1 MKYCISLL
9 SLLISLAAIGQN
21 VTIDYQSWNPSGTT
35 CSLFVNPTNVP
46 ATGTTSGTIEH
57 QRKLGQTEYN
67 STDLSIQMQTIFQ
80 TTGAVYKGARYR
92 IAYNFKAGYSYII
105 YVTAAAV
112 ENTVGFPTGPF
123 IRLDVNNNGGGGST
137 GCNGPESLNPNAG
150 GNPAAVKLSS
160 NSFQEFQ
167 FIFPPLGAQPTL
179 EITAFP
185 AENGGTK
192 TVRIRKIRIVE
203 TPPTPTF
210 TITQSPTPVPCGSTA
225 QVSFTVN
232 NVYSSPGTLAYDW
245 NLGTSNNGW
254 LYNGNPAPQTFSTTT
269 NSINLTP
276 ASGSAV
282 LSNVS
287 VTVKLNGSNYTTLT
301 STVSRSSG
309 ATQGSYLPMTGSSI
323 VCGSSENYSLT
334 GVPAGAT
341 VSWSLDGVYTNGSYL
356 PLQNVCT
363 LSSSGTQAT
372 LTKINNGTVTLRA
385 TITNCDGIQQ
395 YSSKSV
401 TFGVPELYGN
411 AGYYID
417 NIYLTQPVEGT
428 ATFLSSSSFYIT
440 LESSG
445 TNTYVWESS
454 SSSNANY
461 YFGYTGNNFATCW
474 WSTPLN
480 PYDYFG
486 FTVHTTNACGTRSDP
501 MYFYYDG
508 PYQYYRVAP
517 NPVKST
523 FYITQ
528 VSFKSNPI
536 PKGKKQINVDLL
548 KIQIVDKMGNVVLE
562 QFYPSETKSTTV
574 NTSSL
579 KSDIYTVRLFTQD
592 KKIESHRIIIQH

>member
-1 MKYCISLL
+1 MQTQVNSQSNINNGTAY
-9 SLLISLAAIGQN
+9 AIGYTFKTGYN
-21 VTIDYQSWNPSGTT
+21 YTMTVDMGYTANPS
-35 CSLFVNPTNVP
+35 
-46 ATGTTSGTIEH
+46 
-57 QRKLGQTEYN
+57 
-67 STDLSIQMQTIFQ
+67 
-80 TTGAVYKGARYR
+80 
-92 IAYNFKAGYSYII
+92 
-105 YVTAAAV
+105 
-112 ENTVGFPTGPF
+112 
-123 IRLDVNNNGGGGST
+123 
-137 GCNGPESLNPNAG
+137 
-150 GNPAAVKLSS
+150 
-160 NSFQEFQ
+160 
-167 FIFPPLGAQPTL
+167 
-179 EITAFP
+179 TAFP
-185 AENGGTK
+185 KLTMSVRTTLPNPNDSDPISCGPVSSSKYLSSVGDIVQIVYPSQTSIQTYNIPQFSVPSQRNYLVLTISDGGLNGT
-192 TVRIRKIRIVE
+192 TALINKI
-203 TPPTPTF
+203 
-210 TITQSPTPVPCGSTA
+210 TITESIAISFTLSPSTLQIPCGSATT
-225 QVSFTVN
+225 QTFTVN
-232 NVYSSPGTLAYDW
+232 NVNNTPGTIIYNW
-245 NLGTSNNGW
+245 NLGSSNNGW
-254 LYNGNPAPQTFSTTT
+254 IYNGSPAPQSFQTTT

-276 ASGSAV
+276 SSGSTS

-287 VTVKLNGSNYTTLT
+287 VTINLNGSNNTTLT
-301 STVSRSSG
+301 STISRSSG

-341 VSWSLDGVYTNGSYL
+341 VSWSLGGVYTNGSYL

-363 LSSSGTQAT
+363 LSSNGTLAT
-372 LTKINNGTVTLRA
+372 LTKVNNGTVTLLA

-395 YSSKSV
+395 YSSKTV

-417 NIYLTQPVEGT
+417 NIYLTQPIEGT
-428 ATFLSSSSFYIT
+428 ATFLNSSSFYIT

-461 YFGYTGNNFATCW
+461 NFGYTGNNFATCW

-486 FTVHTTNACGTRSDP
+486 FTVFTTNACGTRSDP

-508 PYQYYRVAP
+508 QYQYYRVAP

-523 FYITQ
+523 FNIKQ
-528 VSFKSNPI
+528 VDFKRNPI

-562 QFYPSETKSTTV
+562 QIYPSDTKSTTV
-574 NTSSL
+574 NTLGL

-592 KKIESHRIIIQH
+592 KKVESHRIIVQH